1 MSELRELAERCE
13 AATAGYQR
21 RLLSE
26 AYREIFGGPECI
38 TIDRWPGYQ
47 SPRWDAFHKKLEAEA
62 FLDAAMTLVPEG
74 WALTLLE
81 TTDGDRRDHTGD
93 PLANW
98 QAALIEHK
106 NTGYRVDQR
115 GCWRQGLAATAALA
129 LCAAALRAREEG
141 NE

>member
-1 MSELRELAERCE
+1 MGELLKLAERVE
-13 AATAGYQR
+13 AATGPDRELDREIAHV
-21 RLLSE
+21 LLSW
-26 AYREIFGGPECI
+26 PL
-38 TIDRWPGYQ
+38 RWIPGNRSWQ
-47 SPRWDAFHKKLEAEA
+47 FTAS
-62 FLDAAMTLVPEG
+62 LDAAMTLVPEG

-115 GCWRQGLAATAALA
+115 GCWRQGFAATAALA
-129 LCAAALRAREEG
+129 LTAAALRAREEDRG
-141 NE
+141 

>member
-1 MSELRELAERCE
+1 MGELRELAERCE

-74 WALTLLE
+74 WFLNGVYENGEGKTYATLRKCNVGDVHGSA
-81 TTDGDRRDHTGD
+81 TT
-93 PLANW
+93 P
-98 QAALIEHK
+98 
-106 NTGYRVDQR
+106 
-115 GCWRQGLAATAALA
+115 ALA